1 MLIGV
6 PSVVRLRRI
15 LPVPARSGGGR
26 LTERTPAVQPRRRER
41 VKVPLSGPPAPPNS
55 TNADAT
61 ALMRRT
67 AYALGPREAG
77 VDLQAASELLDGAR
91 RFKVAIHFLIHLRRK
106 TDARNLSR

>member
-1 MLIGV
+1 M
-6 PSVVRLRRI
+6 SDH
-15 LPVPARSGGGR
+15 A
-26 LTERTPAVQPRRRER
+26 ADVQPERREPLFM
-41 VKVPLSGPPAPPNS
+41 PLSGPPAPPNS